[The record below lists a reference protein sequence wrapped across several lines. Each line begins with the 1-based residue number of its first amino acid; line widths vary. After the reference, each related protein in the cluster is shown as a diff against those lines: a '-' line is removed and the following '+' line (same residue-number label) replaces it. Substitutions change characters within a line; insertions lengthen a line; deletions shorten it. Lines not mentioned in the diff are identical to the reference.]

1 MKGNPLPFKKVLIC
15 GLPGSGKTWLSRIL
29 AYHFCVPH
37 YCADTV
43 REYYQDWDF
52 SMQGRIRQAQRMSNY
67 WGILDFVSPTEDL
80 RKIANP
86 DFTIWMDT
94 IDKGRFED
102 TNKLFEQ
109 PLNYDLRIDK
119 WIGQNQLRKCLEDFS
134 PGMKGIQSFLEGPIQ
149 KLVK

>member
-1 MKGNPLPFKKVLIC
+1 MIGEPMPFRKVLIC
-15 GLPGSGKTWLSRIL
+15 GLPGSGKTWLAREL
-29 AYHFCVPH
+29 AYHFRVPH

-43 REYYQDWDF
+43 REFYNDWDF
-52 SMQGRIRQAQRMSNY
+52 TPSGRRRQAQRMGNY
-67 WGILDFVSPTEDL
+67 WGILDFVSPTESL

-86 DFTIWMDT
+86 SFTIWMDT
-94 IDKGRFED
+94 INEGIYED

-109 PLNYDLRIDK
+109 PTNYDLRIDK
-119 WIGQNQLRKCLEDFS
+119 WIGLNQLHRCLEDFN